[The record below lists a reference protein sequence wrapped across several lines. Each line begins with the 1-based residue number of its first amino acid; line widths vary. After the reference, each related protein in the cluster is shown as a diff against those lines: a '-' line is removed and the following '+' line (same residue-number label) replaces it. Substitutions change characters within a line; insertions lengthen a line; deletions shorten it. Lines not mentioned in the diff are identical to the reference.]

1 MKKTIITLLM
11 LVIFCSVV
19 WADLGYE
26 LLQAAEDGDLI
37 EVEKLIEA
45 GADVNLQDEW
55 GNTAL
60 SEAAINGYTEI
71 VEILKNAGAVE

>member
-1 MKKTIITLLM
+1 MKKTIAI
-11 LVIFCSVV
+11 LVILVFITSICF
-19 WADLGYE
+19 ADLGDE

-60 SEAAINGYTEI
+60 SEAVKKGYTEI